1 MFGAHTFGGL
11 ILGVA
16 VAVAPLAAPNTP
28 GADGGGFGTQYF
40 GQYWPQVSTEP
51 VPGTAGGGFGSIY
64 FGQYAPGIA
73 VAPPLPPPPPPPAPA
88 PSPGGGGDRFI
99 YPARSRPPLTHAA
112 RLSAT
117 LALTA
122 SAEARRRAATAA
134 QATLALGL
142 RAAPVPIHCGDDE
155 ACLSAAILL
164 GGG

>member
-16 VAVAPLAAPNTP
+16 VAVAPLAQPIP
-28 GADGGGFGTQYF
+28 GTDGGGFGT
-40 GQYWPQVSTEP
+40 T
-51 VPGTAGGGFGSIY
+51 Y

-73 VAPPLPPPPPPPAPA
+73 VAPPLPPTPPPE

-122 SAEARRRAATAA
+122 TAEARRRAATAA